1 MTDAV
6 TGYRNRAISTV
17 EEYAPPLIEVSKF
30 IHANPEL
37 GLEEFKS
44 SKACMEFLEA
54 QGFTIERNSAGLE
67 TAFVA
72 TYGSGEP
79 AVGFLSEYDAL
90 GGIGHG
96 CGHNLIA
103 IAGMAAGLAVKAAI
117 DNGLAGTVQVF
128 GTPAEESY
136 GGKTTMAAAGV
147 FDHLDAALGAHPG
160 TVEATIPTVE
170 GSGRSLARQEFV
182 IEFHGKPAHAAADPY
197 NGANALDALNLFFT
211 GVSAFRQQTRTDAR
225 FHGIVLHGGDAAN
238 VIPHFTSTKYRA
250 RAATIEYMEQLV
262 EQVQRIAEG
271 AALMTGCTS
280 NFIRTVNPYY
290 DMITNYT
297 LARRA
302 RAHLDDLGLIL
313 PEAVPKEPA
322 GSSDW
327 GNVSYVT
334 PSLETHFPIMTGTCT
349 WHSQTVVE
357 ASDTPL
363 AYENTLTMAK
373 ALALTGIDILSDP
386 EFRATARSEF
396 QKSLTARGRTPIAA
410 D

>member
-1 MTDAV
+1 MTEYQDQALA
-6 TGYRNRAISTV
+6 TI
-17 EEYAPPLIEVSKF
+17 EEYAPPLIEISKF

-54 QGFTIERNSAGLE
+54 QGFTIERNVAGLE
-67 TAFVA
+67 TAFAA
-72 TYGSGEP
+72 TYGSGGP

-117 DNGLAGTVQVF
+117 DRGLPGTVQVF

-147 FDHLDAALGAHPG
+147 FDHLDAAMGAHPG
-160 TVEATIPTVE
+160 TIEATVPTME
-170 GSGRSLARQEFV
+170 GSGRSLARQEFI

-250 RAATIEYMEQLV
+250 RAATLEYMEQLI

-280 NFIRTVNPYY
+280 NFLRTINPYY
-290 DMITNYT
+290 DKITNHT

-302 RAHLDDLGLIL
+302 KTYLDELGLFM
-313 PEAVPKEPA
+313 PDAKAEEPA
-322 GSSDW
+322 GSTDW
-327 GNVSYVT
+327 GNVSYVA
-334 PSLETHFPIMTGTCT
+334 PSLETSFPIMLGTCT

-363 AYENTLTMAK
+363 AYENTLTTAK
-373 ALALTGIDILSDP
+373 ALALTGIDVLSDP
-386 EFRATARSEF
+386 ALRAEVRAEFEMGLS
-396 QKSLTARGRTPIAA
+396 ARGRTPVAA
-410 D
+410 Q